1 MNWLCNEQ
9 GRDPANNMAAS
20 VVSFQ
25 NRIKIYC
32 RRSCGATNRYF
43 FFFYIKVVTKGMVSR
58 GSGGSIVNI
67 SSVAGF
73 RAVPNHTIYCT
84 AKAALDMLSMTL
96 ALELG
101 PHKVILTFFPLSFF
115 RVS

>member
-1 MNWLCNEQ
+1 M
-9 GRDPANNMAAS
+9 
-20 VVSFQ
+20 
-25 NRIKIYC
+25 
-32 RRSCGATNRYF
+32 RRHKQVF

-101 PHKVILTFFPLSFF
+101 PHKVILTFFSPLLLPSELNSLPSKYDEL
-115 RVS
+115 VSL